1 MLPRPSLL
9 KMLLTGAYI
18 VACSSA
24 HCYGWHL
31 NQLCQVCPYCT
42 LDWNQ
47 MQGCNHCHHG
57 FLHKFRSLQYHD
69 AAEHSHS
76 VCVCAMHP
84 VPFCDLLRVIVSTRF
99 LLSSSVACFTGLFI
113 PSLALGASW
122 GRIVGMCVRYMVG
135 SHVAISLP
143 SYAVISLHWLHKIV
157 HHGCT
162 IAMLSAVA
170 TNWQVAGC
178 LSIHML
184 LCYMLGI

>member
-1 MLPRPSLL
+1 MHILRNAVLLWHWCCYRSVNQWAMLPRPSLL

-99 LLSSSVACFTGLFI
+99 LLSSSVLHALQACSSLLWLWELPGGALLECVSDI
-113 PSLALGASW
+113 WLARMWPSPC
-122 GRIVGMCVRYMVG
+122 R
-135 SHVAISLP
+135 
-143 SYAVISLHWLHKIV
+143 
-157 HHGCT
+157 
-162 IAMLSAVA
+162 
-170 TNWQVAGC
+170 
-178 LSIHML
+178 HMR
-184 LCYMLGI
+184 